1 MPIGRGVEADAA
13 VSAAAAAV
21 RHGVHR
27 DGAAHGHV
35 GPAAGT
41 GEDVRQAVG
50 VDGGSDLSFGG
61 AKFKSNIDLVCQIA
75 EQKGEDYVV

>member
-13 VSAAAAAV
+13 VSASAAAAV

-50 VDGGSDLSFGG
+50 VDGGSDLSRRSSRIL
-61 AKFKSNIDLVCQIA
+61 K
-75 EQKGEDYVV
+75 